1 MSTKRFV
8 YTLARLSPTVWFAS
22 DFQEALL
29 HIMRTILLLIAVSVE
44 LVSWCFKASQP
55 QRITSGIRETFLKR
69 YIAERTNK
77 AAIRPEELVS

>member
-8 YTLARLSPTVWFAS
+8 HTLPRLSPTVWFAS
-22 DFQEALL
+22 DFQEAFL
-29 HIMRTILLLIAVSVE
+29 HIMRTIPLLIVVSVE

-55 QRITSGIRETFLKR
+55 QRIISGLRETFLKR
-69 YIAERTNK
+69 YTVERTNK